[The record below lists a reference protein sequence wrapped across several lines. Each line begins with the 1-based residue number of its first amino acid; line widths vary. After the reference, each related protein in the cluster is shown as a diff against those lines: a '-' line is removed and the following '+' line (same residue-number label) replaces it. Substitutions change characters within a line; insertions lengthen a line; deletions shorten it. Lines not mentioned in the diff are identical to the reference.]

1 MPTVCG
7 SRPQQSPGAIVDVAT
22 WRKDEDN
29 PIFPVGSKPKRLLS
43 SPSQVAHPFIIADHR
58 YLYKIAQGW
67 REHQTWSEVLAYEI
81 AKSLALQ
88 VPGAFAAIDSSD
100 GTMGVLVEFFYGYP
114 DDPTPPHFLHGTDVL
129 QRIRRGQSFDPNA
142 DRPHSVQMNLRVCST
157 VGAKEPV
164 RWWAKA
170 LTFDALIGNTDRHSQ
185 NWGFLVSRIRPEQVD
200 LDLAP
205 IFDNG
210 TSLGYEFGEA
220 RLQKKWT
227 AEQIAGYIGKGRHHL
242 SWAPEATTGSPHFD
256 LCVDLAKSSAEASAA
271 AKDMIRLPDSKIE
284 ELANWCTEFAAP
296 IAFTNSR
303 AEFVAQ
309 QLKARRDALE
319 RAFGG

>member
-22 WRKDEDN
+22 WRKDEEN
-29 PIFPVGSKPKRLLS
+29 PIFPVDSKPKRLLS
-43 SPSQVAHPFIIADHR
+43 SPSEVAHPFLIAGHR

-67 REHQTWSEVLAYEI
+67 REQQTWSEVIAYEI
-81 AKSLALQ
+81 AKSLSLQ

-114 DDPTPPHFLHGTDVL
+114 
-129 QRIRRGQSFDPNA
+129 QRIRRGQSFDPGT
-142 DRPHSVQMNLRVCST
+142 DRPHSVQMNVRVCST
-157 VGAKEPV
+157 VGAKEPLQ
-164 RWWAKA
+164 WWAKT

-227 AEQIAGYIGKGRHHL
+227 ADQIAGYIGKGRHHL
-242 SWAPEATTGSPHFD
+242 SWAPEATSGSQHID

-271 AKDMIRLPDSKIE
+271 AKDVIRLSRRHR
-284 ELANWCTEFAAP
+284 TSFAP
-296 IAFTNSR
+296 ETTQPKHNERDQIQTKGQQNQRSQSLSR
-303 AEFVAQ
+303 
-309 QLKARRDALE
+309 RS
-319 RAFGG
+319 